1 MNNCKNCGTPVV
13 PGELRCPT
21 CNIPYA
27 DTDAL
32 KVDVKMPNM
41 SGTLLENDDKG
52 LPPEV
57 SAQEGLQRLKN
68 PTIEQEEAY
77 DPDAIIPIAPPS
89 TLDAE
94 QLPTITQVEIGE
106 EKTEDESESFI
117 VEGYK
122 KVDKGSNK
130 FFVFLASLILLG
142 GLGLFVYGTFIDP
155 EIYNKILSQYIP
167 NSELKEVE
175 ITEETYEPYLTTEAN
190 ISDVK
195 YILEFGLSMTHNF
208 LYNEEDEK
216 ITAIINRNTK
226 NGQSNVFE
234 GPTKIE
240 NLMKKLDGQ
249 KKYTIKFEPADE
261 NFLYL
266 VIFETPKVQILD
278 VEEIKKLPRE
288 NVDVNNII
296 DAVNKFKVFF
306 ASVTSENTEDG
317 KLIQITL
324 NAEQVADNNQI
335 QNDVS
340 VELSKLDTELKYD
353 VILEESDEVYKVSI
367 KEVKSTE

>member
-41 SGTLLENDDKG
+41 SGTLLEKQDKG

-57 SAQEGLQRLKN
+57 SAQEGLRRLKN
-68 PTIEQEEAY
+68 PTIEEEEAY

-89 TLDAE
+89 SFEET
-94 QLPTITQVEIGE
+94 QMPTIPQAEIGE
-106 EKTEDESESFI
+106 ENKVETESFI

-130 FFVFLASLILLG
+130 LFVVMASLILLG
-142 GLGLFVYGTFIDP
+142 GVGFFLYGTFIDP
-155 EIYNKILSQYIP
+155 EIYDKILSNYLP
-167 NSELKEVE
+167 NDELKEVE
-175 ITEETYEPYLTTEAN
+175 ITEEAYESYLSTEAN

-195 YILEFGLSMTHNF
+195 FVLEYGLSMTHNF
-208 LYNEEDEK
+208 VYDEEAKK
-216 ITAIINRNTK
+216 IKAIINRSTK

-234 GPTKIE
+234 GQTKVE

-249 KKYTIKFEPADE
+249 TKYTIKFEPADDK
-261 NFLYL
+261 FLYL
-266 VIFETPKVQILD
+266 VIFETPKIQILD
-278 VEEIKKLPRE
+278 VVELNKLPRE
-288 NVDVNNII
+288 KGKVNDII
-296 DAVNKFKVFF
+296 DDINKFKVFF
-306 ASVTSENTEDG
+306 SSVTAENTEDG
-317 KLIQITL
+317 KFIEINL
-324 NAEQVADNNQI
+324 NAEQVENNAEI
-335 QNDVS
+335 QNNVS
-340 VELSKLDTELKYD
+340 VELSKLDSNLEYD
-353 VILEESDEVYKVSI
+353 VVLEEADEMYKITI